1 MNDRSEST
9 TPAPEM
15 SSPRL
20 EQRPIVVSFRDA
32 ERDLGFAYKTSGT
45 WRNGVFDSSPWST
58 GELRCDCARGGLLY
72 RNGSF
77 ACGQRRFRIE
87 RIDVWETGE
96 TVYSELPDNVVTP
109 PA

>member
-1 MNDRSEST
+1 MNDRSEQ
-9 TPAPEM
+9 PPET
-15 SSPRL
+15 SATASPRL
-20 EQRPIVVSFRDA
+20 EHRPIVVNFRDS

-45 WRNGVFDSSPWST
+45 WRDGVFDPSPWSS
-58 GELRCDCARGGLLY
+58 GEYRCDCARGGLLY

-96 TVYSELPDNVVTP
+96 TVYSELPGDVMTP

>member
-1 MNDRSEST
+1 MNDSRERPSPTSPT
-9 TPAPEM
+9 
-15 SSPRL
+15 SSSGV
-20 EQRPIVVSFRDA
+20 EYHAVVVNFRDT

-45 WRNGVFDSSPWST
+45 WRDGVFDSSPWST
-58 GELRCDCARGGLLY
+58 GEFRCDCARGGLLY

-77 ACGQRRFRIE
+77 ACAQRRFRIE

-96 TVYSELPDNVVTP
+96 TVYSELPGDVVTP

>member
-1 MNDRSEST
+1 MPDRSEQASPT
-9 TPAPEM
+9 FAAP
-15 SSPRL
+15 PRDP
-20 EQRPIVVSFRDA
+20 EIRPVVVSFRDL

-45 WRNGVFDSSPWST
+45 WRDGVFDSSSWST
-58 GELRCDCARGGLLY
+58 GEYRCDCARGGLLY

-77 ACGQRRFRIE
+77 SCGQRRFRIE

-96 TVYSELPDNVVTP
+96 TVYSELPGDVVTP